1 MCCFV
6 DTTDEHTSRVH
17 PYSICI
23 QAAENV
29 VSLAKTYSELIPNQH
44 NGLIPHLT
52 FAAHWFL
59 EREGGKEPL
68 IHKQRETVK
77 KGTPYVYDWVY
88 SMFL

>member
-6 DTTDEHTSRVH
+6 NTTDEHISPVH

-29 VSLAKTYSELIPNQH
+29 ISLAKTYSELIPNQH
-44 NGLIPHLT
+44 NGLVPHLT

-59 EREGGKEPL
+59 EREGGEG
-68 IHKQRETVK
+68 TVD
-77 KGTPYVYDWVY
+77 TQTT
-88 SMFL
+88 